1 MATGSAAGEESSAAA
16 RRLRRLSLHLLQPA
30 PAPADRHQQ
39 PLALAACARRVEGGA
54 DVAAALAAY
63 LRGRHR
69 AAQMRLFD
77 FFRARPDLQTPVELP
92 TAAHR
97 ELCYRQL
104 RALVREAGVRPLTLM
119 ATDPAEYFAVMEAAG
134 GADISLGVKLGVQYR
149 SVASRI
155 ARLRDILSSSLLCF
169 CRVACML
176 QLIGDDSRLRV
187 FHVGR

>member
-1 MATGSAAGEESSAAA
+1 MSTSHAGESAAGEESSAT

-30 PAPADRHQQ
+30 APPAPGDQ
-39 PLALAACARRVEGGA
+39 LALAACAGGRARRVEGGA

-69 AAQMRLFD
+69 ATQMRLFD
-77 FFRARPDLQTPVELP
+77 FFRARPDLQTPVELT

-119 ATDPAEYFAVMEAAG
+119 VTDPAEYFAVMEAAG

-149 SVASRI
+149 W
-155 ARLRDILSSSLLCF
+155 
-169 CRVACML
+169 
-176 QLIGDDSRLRV
+176 
-187 FHVGR
+187 VGRC

>member
-1 MATGSAAGEESSAAA
+1 MGAPMATGSAAGEESSAAA

-30 PAPADRHQQ
+30 PADHHHQ
-39 PLALAACARRVEGGA
+39 PLALAACGHRVEGGT

-69 AAQMRLFD
+69 SAQMRLFD
-77 FFRARPDLQTPVELP
+77 FFRARPDLQTPIELP

-97 ELCYRQL
+97 DLCYRQL
-104 RALVREAGVRPLTLM
+104 RTLVREAGVRPLTLM

-149 SVASRI
+149 SVLAGSRASVI
-155 ARLRDILSSSLLCF
+155 Y
-169 CRVACML
+169 
-176 QLIGDDSRLRV
+176 
-187 FHVGR
+187 